1 MAVEDGEDNNDV
13 NVSRKNATHERK
25 FQQLNGTISDFIDEN
40 NSGAEG
46 SASEDCFDKMHKES
60 DPLQPKVIKS
70 RSSHKIKESKEV
82 S

>member
-1 MAVEDGEDNNDV
+1 MAVEDGGEDNDV
-13 NVSRKNATHERK
+13 NVLRTNVTHQQQC
-25 FQQLNGTISDFIDEN
+25 QQLNGTISGFIDEN

-46 SASEDCFDKMHKES
+46 SASDDCFDKMHKES

-70 RSSHKIKESKEV
+70 RSTHKIKESKEV